1 MTVKQIFATGVD
13 TGDKVALTLKES
25 DLLYT
30 RHEGH
35 KPRKET
41 LTLYFRGWRILY
53 GQGVTNANEELV
65 PVFVYPTKKDGTMG
79 RRHYGWQ
86 DKEIPTWT
94 ENIVSLKII
103 SKSPSNK

>member
-13 TGDKVALTLKES
+13 TGDKVALTLKEPGW
-25 DLLYT
+25 YA
-30 RHEGH
+30 RQ
-35 KPRKET
+35 PRKET

-53 GQGVTNANEELV
+53 GQGVTNANAELV

>member
-13 TGDKVALTLKES
+13 TGDKVALTLKEP
-25 DLLYT
+25 DWYA

-41 LTLYFRGWRILY
+41 LTLYFRGWRILC
-53 GQGVTNANEELV
+53 GQGVTNANAELV

-79 RRHYGWQ
+79 RRHYGLQ
-86 DKEIPTWT
+86 DEEIPAWT

-103 SKSPSNK
+103 SKSPSNV